1 MPEAPMHLDDDT
13 MAPHDDVRF
22 PGKVSPVKAKSQ
34 AHSMNEFADK
44 HLWLGVLLSNAPHDP

>member
-1 MPEAPMHLDDDT
+1 MHLDDDT